1 MAGNI
6 LTALSSGVNLA
17 NSLMNEQI
25 KINNELTEADYKSQ
39 SYEFNDAFKSM
50 MMDFENRPDYENF
63 QQEYDD
69 FFEQWKN
76 TVNTNA
82 KTGASAKALSDMV
95 DNTYQQYKFGL
106 QQSVL
111 NSQRNAVMTLHNE
124 EIERTKQDTLIST
137 EDKVSNILDINNQ
150 DYRSGNFASAQ
161 AYEQKTISD
170 ITDVILTD
178 SKDIGLNI
186 LAAGGSLE
194 DAINAAYTGAD
205 KDLKITMLQAG
216 TLVDEDRSGSLNRDG
231 IKSQLRK
238 ELTTYY
244 NTVVTEKQNQ
254 NEQKLSQQ
262 YSTLL
267 QLSGNDLL
275 NGVMKAFE
283 DLNGMTG
290 NALKAEDRDKYA
302 RYYKNLLDSIETGDG
317 TTKTGNSA
325 VKTTMF
331 TDILTDDNLFPFFQA
346 AANGNYDDLYCM
358 KEAIK
363 NADYAYTREQYK
375 EIYGKDLSID
385 DYMAAK
391 GKALNSVFDKL
402 EKSGLLPSEAYT
414 VVKKS
419 KNILNTMIQRNYGM
433 SAEKYFEGKGEYYD
447 VVIGKVEDLALDL
460 VWQCNIGDQAQLD
473 KLIPDFEN
481 RLNAM
486 FLDGLD
492 FTMTRKWG
500 ESQDAV
506 LARTVDALS
515 DEASAYTYEGK
526 TNYAPGA
533 KNAKDSV
540 QESLK
545 DKVYD
550 ATGISKDQLTPK
562 DDISEHDMTANP
574 ILSDNKGNH
583 YKYATK
589 DGKLVLMVKREG
601 KDWEELQNNNVS
613 AADESEMWKGVD
625 ESTRNVIERK
635 VATGTFPDLVPV
647 SGSSVQL
654 TQMSAQKWN
663 LLSDQ
668 EKKQILLQMATSNE
682 PLFVKEFK
690 KYLNK

>member
-82 KTGASAKALSDMV
+82 KTGASAIALSDMV

-150 DYRSGNFASAQ
+150 DYSSGNFASAQ
-161 AYEQKTISD
+161 AYEQKTLSD
-170 ITDVILTD
+170 ITDVILYD

-262 YSTLL
+262 YTKLL

-275 NGVMKAFE
+275 TGINNAFSM
-283 DLNGMTG
+283 LNGMTG
-290 NALKAEDRDKYA
+290 NTLKANVRDEYATKFKRLFDALEDPETSTSQGNNKVKVALYESLLTNPDAVAMALKNGDFEDMNCAKEAVMRQDKAMYEEA
-302 RYYKNLLDSIETGDG
+302 IGRTLTDKEYMYERASEINDFMSNLI
-317 TTKTGNSA
+317 KTGALPVKATEIVND
-325 VKTTMF
+325 VKTF
-331 TDILTDDNLFPFFQA
+331 
-346 AANGNYDDLYCM
+346 
-358 KEAIK
+358 
-363 NADYAYTREQYK
+363 
-375 EIYGKDLSID
+375 
-385 DYMAAK
+385 
-391 GKALNSVFDKL
+391 
-402 EKSGLLPSEAYT
+402 
-414 VVKKS
+414 
-419 KNILNTMIQRNYGM
+419 LNTFISRSTGM
-433 SAEKYFEGKGEYYD
+433 NAEKWAENNKLHYID
-447 VVIGKVEDLALDL
+447 VLNDVNLMALDL
-460 VWQCNIGDQAQLD
+460 LYECNLADPSEIEGLIG
-473 KLIPDFEN
+473 KFEN
-481 RLNAM
+481 RVGAKYLG
-486 FLDGLD
+486 LLD
-492 FTMTRKWG
+492 FDMNRKFG
-500 ESQDAV
+500 ESEDKVYSRLVNNLSNEASAMTYGDSDAITFAAGAKDASEKV
-506 LARTVDALS
+506 AAYTQKKMTEIGINPVKWEYTKTEHDVDALPIVTGS
-515 DEASAYTYEGK
+515 DGNKYRLISNNGQTELQRK
-526 TNYAPGA
+526 T
-533 KNAKDSV
+533 
-540 QESLK
+540 
-545 DKVYD
+545 
-550 ATGISKDQLTPK
+550 
-562 DDISEHDMTANP
+562 TA
-574 ILSDNKGNH
+574 
-583 YKYATK
+583 
-589 DGKLVLMVKREG
+589 
-601 KDWEELQNNNVS
+601 KDWETVVEP
-613 AADESEMWKGVD
+613 
-625 ESTRNVIERK
+625 
-635 VATGTFPDLVPV
+635 VATNRKALKKAYSEKMKQQDKEDSAIIDQLLNAEIIPDGYTEEEWWTKITDGEKRTILE
-647 SGSSVQL
+647 QI
-654 TQMSAQKWN
+654 AQTDAAKWER
-663 LLSDQ
+663 L
-668 EKKQILLQMATSNE
+668 KAKI
-682 PLFVKEFK
+682 K
-690 KYLNK
+690 